1 LNYGTINV
9 AFGSVLAWWFKTMP
23 ALVWEEIPVE
33 LTPGNHLPES
43 YHLEGTEGEIWRIL
57 VTAPIMGLGGRQF
70 VPFFAGNLAAS
81 AGRTLGSV
89 Y

>member
-33 LTPGNHLPES
+33 LTPGNNLPES
-43 YHLEGTEGEIWRIL
+43 YQLEGTEGEIWRIL
-57 VTAPIMGLGGRQF
+57 VATPIMGPGGRQF

-81 AGRTLGSV
+81 AGRTLGRV